1 MAMTLDEIYE
11 TFFWIPGETNEE
23 YYLRVDDAINE
34 AKKYKYLY
42 PFIQPYIPNKSKG
55 VWEPCAKVIA
65 FKSDEELEPY
75 LNKLFEWLQD
85 MNWPGADIIYD
96 RLLQIPFSLI
106 EDAYNFSCSRAE
118 RNNDNPWLTALK
130 DFKKDV
136 DNINQNN

>member
-11 TFFWIPGETNEE
+11 TFFWIPEETNEE
-23 YYLRVDDAINE
+23 YYLMVDDAINE

-42 PFIQPYIPNKSKG
+42 PFIQPYIPNKSKV

-75 LNKLFEWLQD
+75 LNQLFEWLQD

-96 RLLQIPFSLI
+96 RLLQMPFSLI

-118 RNNDNPWLTALK
+118 RNNDNPWLMALR

-136 DNINQNN
+136 DYIN